1 MTPQRCFAV
10 VVSMDENAVFFE
22 KDYVR
27 MMYTSIPVNAHAPIK
42 DGTVYAL
49 FVLLLTPALP
59 VRSDK
64 QYEMNFLIGLFVIFP
79 CFLLRACFHGGGGPQ
94 VGEVTCGGS
103 PHLSCKRDQILKKG
117 RFYGQAGYPTYRS
130 SPTFT

>member
-42 DGTVYAL
+42 DGTVSIVAL
-49 FVLLLTPALP
+49 
-59 VRSDK
+59 
-64 QYEMNFLIGLFVIFP
+64 
-79 CFLLRACFHGGGGPQ
+79 
-94 VGEVTCGGS
+94 
-103 PHLSCKRDQILKKG
+103 
-117 RFYGQAGYPTYRS
+117 
-130 SPTFT
+130 